1 MMNGPEAIVQIKP
14 SPEARHLFNRMVARS
29 NVGLHLPLAQ
39 CLALSV
45 SRARCGE
52 DPSAC
57 QEIHELL
64 SAAWIGPADD
74 GGWLLL

>member
-1 MMNGPEAIVQIKP
+1 MTQIMELPLKVQP
-14 SPEARHLFNRMVARS
+14 SPAARKLFNVMVARS
-29 NVGLHLPLAQ
+29 TELHLPLAQ

-45 SRARCGE
+45 NRARSGE
-52 DPSAC
+52 DPTAC

-64 SAAWIGPADD
+64 SAAWIGPAED